1 LYSEACTDAKLTV
14 DIYYADVIEQDL
26 KLTQG
31 GLILYSLLAGND
43 LDQGG
48 VPGVGP
54 ITALAVAQCKFGD
67 SLIADCKELNPG
79 QRLRYF
85 ENVKV
90 EISEEVKHNTH
101 GLLRSREPACART
114 ILDCDLPSD
123 AAIDWFLNPP
133 TSWSN
138 QDPARTLDIP
148 TPTPRLHHLQDIA
161 QFCVTHI
168 GWSPEVTLA
177 RCRQKLWHGVLI
189 RILCSVQI
197 YYKI

>member
-1 LYSEACTDAKLTV
+1 MKLTIDV
-14 DIYYADVIEQDL
+14 YYTNVIEHDL

-43 LDQGG
+43 LDHGW

-54 ITALAVAQCKFGD
+54 ITALTVAQCKFGN
-67 SLIADCKELNPG
+67 SLIPDCKELNTG
-79 QRLRYF
+79 QQLRYF

-90 EISEEVKHNTH
+90 EISKEVKHNMH
-101 GLLRSREPACART
+101 GLLRSREPACAQR
-114 ILDCDLPSD
+114 ILDSDLPSN
-123 AAIDWFLNPP
+123 AAMDWFLNPP

-138 QDPARTLDIP
+138 QDPTRTLDIP
-148 TPTPRLHHLQDIA
+148 TPMPRLDHLQDIA

-177 RCRQKLWHGVLI
+177 RCWQKLWHRVII
-189 RILCSVQI
+189 RILCLVQV
-197 YYKI
+197 YY